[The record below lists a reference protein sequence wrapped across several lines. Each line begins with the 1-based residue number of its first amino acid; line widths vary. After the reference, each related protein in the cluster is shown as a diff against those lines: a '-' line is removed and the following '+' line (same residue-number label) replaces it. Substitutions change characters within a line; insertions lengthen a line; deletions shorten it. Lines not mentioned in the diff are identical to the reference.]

1 MTETKEWFESWFDS
15 PYHGMLYQRRDEQEA
30 KAFIDKLFAWLQ
42 PAADAS
48 VLDIACG
55 DGRHAAYMKNYV
67 HEVIGID
74 LSEQRIQKAQ
84 QLARE
89 NLAFYKQDMRN
100 VFRLNYFDYA
110 FNFFTSFGYFKHN
123 RDNVIAADS
132 FAKSL
137 KPGGKLMIDYMNVD
151 LVKDRLVAEEVVT
164 VEGVVFHLHRRSEQ
178 GKIIK
183 TIQFSDAAGK
193 AYRFEE
199 VVSEFRQPDF
209 EQMFE
214 PCGLKLIRTFGDYEL
229 NDFDAEKSQRLI
241 MIFEKH

>member
-15 PYHGMLYQRRDEQEA
+15 PYHGLLYQQRDEQEA

-42 PAADAS
+42 PAADSS

-67 HEVIGID
+67 REVIGID
-74 LSEQRIQKAQ
+74 LSEHRIQKAQ
-84 QLARE
+84 LLAKE

-123 RDNVIAADS
+123 RDNVLAADS
-132 FAKSL
+132 FSKSL

-164 VEGVVFHLHRRSEQ
+164 VEDIEFHLHRKSEQ

-183 TIQFSDAAGK
+183 TIQFNAPSGK
-193 AYRFEE
+193 AYQFEE

-209 EQMFE
+209 ESMFE
-214 PCGLKLIRTFGDYEL
+214 PCGLKLIQTFGDYEL
-229 NDFDAEKSQRLI
+229 NAFDAEKSPRLI

>member
-15 PYHGMLYQRRDEQEA
+15 PYHGMLYQRRDEHEA
-30 KAFIDKLFAWLQ
+30 SAFIDKLFAWLQ
-42 PAADAS
+42 PAAASS

-84 QLARE
+84 KLAKE

-110 FNFFTSFGYFKHN
+110 FNFFTSFGYFQHY

-137 KPGGKLMIDYMNVD
+137 KPGGRLMIDYMNVD
-151 LVKDRLVAEEVVT
+151 RVKDQLVAEEVVE
-164 VEGVVFHLHRRSEQ
+164 VEGICFNIHRKSEN

-183 TIQFSDAAGK
+183 TIQFKDASGK
-193 AYRFEE
+193 PYSFEE
-199 VVSEFRQPDF
+199 VVSEFRLPDF
-209 EQMFE
+209 KELFE
-214 PCGLKLIRTFGDYEL
+214 RCGLQLITTFGDYEL
-229 NDFDAEKSQRLI
+229 NPFNVEVSPRLI

>member
-67 HEVIGID
+67 REVIGID
-74 LSEQRIQKAQ
+74 LSEHRIQKAQ
-84 QLARE
+84 LLAKE

-132 FAKSL
+132 FTKSL

-151 LVKDRLVAEEVVT
+151 LVKDHLVAEEVVT
-164 VEGVVFHLHRRSEQ
+164 VEDIVFNLHRKLEQ

-183 TIQFSDAAGK
+183 TIQFKDPAGK
-193 AYRFEE
+193 AYQFEE

-209 EQMFE
+209 ESMFA
-214 PCGLKLIRTFGDYEL
+214 PCGMKLIQTFGDYEL
-229 NDFDAEKSQRLI
+229 NDFDAEKSPRLI